1 MASNKL
7 EVSELDFDAIKLN
20 LKTFLQN
27 QSEFQDYDF
36 EGSGFAILLDLL
48 AYNTHYLG
56 FNANMLANEMYL
68 DSADIRKNI
77 VSLAK
82 MLGYTPTSAKAPS
95 ALINITMNNVTG
107 SPATIT
113 AAKGTVF
120 TTTVN
125 GTSYQFVT
133 NAETTISPSEGV
145 YQFQSLEV
153 FEGTLVTFKYT
164 VDSSD
169 VDQRFIIPSINADT
183 TTLKVSIQNSA
194 SDTTTNTYSKAT
206 SFTSLNDESKV
217 YFLQESDE
225 GKFEVYFGD
234 GIVGQSLTDGNI
246 VLLEYVVT
254 NKTEANG
261 ASAFT
266 LSGTIDGFSDVS
278 ISTVSNA
285 QGGSEPQT
293 KESIR
298 FNAPLQ
304 YSAQDRAVTTSD
316 YETKI
321 LELYP
326 NAQAVSAWGGED
338 EETPVY
344 GTVKISIKAAS
355 GSTLTNATKVDLVT
369 QLKKFNVASVVPEIV
384 DPETTSILLTSNVK
398 YDTNATIKTSDTIKS
413 EILTALT
420 NFNTNN
426 LQKFDNVFRYS
437 KVSKAIDDTDTSI
450 LSNIT
455 TLKIRKEFTPT
466 LNSSTLYN
474 IYFRNTLYNPHSG
487 HNSAA
492 GGILEST
499 GFKVDGDTTNEMFLD
514 DDGAGNVRRYYI
526 VSGVRTYAN
535 NTQGTINYSTGQ
547 ITLNSL
553 NIASISNIRGSAS
566 TVIELTVK
574 PNSNDVV
581 PVRNQI
587 LEIDTANSSITVTAD
602 SFVGGSADAGVG
614 YTTTSSY

>member
-7 EVSELDFDAIKLN
+7 TVSDLDFDNVKSN
-20 LKTFLQN
+20 LKTFLQS

-36 EGSGFAILLDLL
+36 EGSGFAVLLDLL

-82 MLGYTPTSAKAPS
+82 MLGYTPTSAKSPTANIDIT
-95 ALINITMNNVTG
+95 INNGTGATVTM
-107 SPATIT
+107 
-113 AAKGTVF
+113 AKGTVF
-120 TTTVN
+120 TSSID

-133 NAETTISPSEGV
+133 NAETTISPLEGV
-145 YQFQSLEV
+145 YKFSSV
-153 FEGTLVTFKYT
+153 PIFEGTLTTFKYT
-164 VDSSD
+164 VDSTD
-169 VDQRFIIPSINADT
+169 PDQKFIIPNVNADT
-183 TTLKVSIQNSA
+183 TTLKVTVQNSS
-194 SDTTTNTYSKAT
+194 SDTTTQVYTLAT
-206 SFTSLNDESKV
+206 GIVGLDDTSKV

-234 GIVGQSLTDGNI
+234 GIVGKSLSDGNI
-246 VLLEYVVT
+246 VILEYVVT
-254 NKTEANG
+254 NKTAANG
-261 ASAFT
+261 ASSFA
-266 LSGTIDGFSDVS
+266 LSGAIGGFSNVS
-278 ISTVSNA
+278 ITTTSNA

-293 KESIR
+293 KESVR

-321 LELYP
+321 LQLYP

-338 EETPVY
+338 EETPIY

-355 GSTLTNATKVDLVT
+355 GSTLTNATKLDLVT

-398 YDTNATIKTSDTIKS
+398 YDSNATTKTSDTVKS
-413 EILTALT
+413 NIITTLT

-426 LQKFDNVFRYS
+426 LQKFDSVFRYS

-466 LNSSTLYN
+466 LSSSTLYN
-474 IYFRNTLYNPHSG
+474 VYFRNALYNPHSG

-514 DDGAGNVRRYYI
+514 DDGQGNVRRYYI

-535 NTQGTINYSTGQ
+535 NTQGTINYSSGQ
-547 ITLNSL
+547 VTLNSL